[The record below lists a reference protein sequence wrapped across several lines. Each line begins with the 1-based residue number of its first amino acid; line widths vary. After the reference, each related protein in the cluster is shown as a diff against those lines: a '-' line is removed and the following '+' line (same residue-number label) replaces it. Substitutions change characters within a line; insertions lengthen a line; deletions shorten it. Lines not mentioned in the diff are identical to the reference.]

1 MPNRRIFF
9 WILPI
14 ASMAI
19 AAFLPVAIVTA
30 VGLVPIMSACIG
42 FVIAL
47 LATVGVARRAARF
60 VQELEDSL
68 RTLEKIRPAS
78 QGAERIVDD
87 ILKSAE
93 GTREVLADNAKRTI
107 GLVEELRESIYRDS
121 VITGETKILKS
132 IVLGFLE
139 SFGKSTDGVNGIA
152 VAIDALA
159 SKVETQASAINQ
171 IGASIEEMNASIKSI
186 AGIATKRNI
195 AIQALMERAAQ
206 GEEHSARLDE
216 LVVAAKADVDLIIE
230 MSGAIQEIASKTD
243 VLSMNAAIEAAHAGE
258 AGRGFSV
265 VAEEIKKLSESAT
278 ENVDAIAKALQHI
291 TASMASVRDVSRVNL
306 DSFSA
311 FKAEIGNFMQAFQEI
326 NGAAVEAATGT
337 QEIVS
342 ASGSLIEISETV
354 RSSTRTIRTGT
365 ESIEG
370 LMTAVD
376 DASRKIEMAVE
387 GIGTNVK
394 SDTEGIEKLAK
405 AVLGMRDDMKR
416 IGELVPGGGYR
427 KTVDMARLMVQ
438 HLLWVIKARLALDG
452 HLSADAKSLG
462 DHTKCDLGR
471 WMGSTDA
478 DPVKSRKAFKE
489 LDAAHRRLHAMA
501 NEIISTAE
509 GSAVE
514 ENERRF
520 DQLVA
525 TSKGIM
531 EYLSELGN
539 GL

>member
-1 MPNRRIFF
+1 M
-9 WILPI
+9 
-14 ASMAI
+14 
-19 AAFLPVAIVTA
+19 
-30 VGLVPIMSACIG
+30 
-42 FVIAL
+42 
-47 LATVGVARRAARF
+47 LA
-60 VQELEDSL
+60 
-68 RTLEKIRPAS
+68 LEKIQPAS
-78 QGAERIVDD
+78 QGAEHIVDG

-93 GTREVLADNAKRTI
+93 GTREVLAENSKRTI

-186 AGIATKRNI
+186 AGIATKRNV
-195 AIQALMERAAQ
+195 AIQALMEQAAQ

-306 DSFSA
+306 GSFSA

-370 LMTAVD
+370 LMTAVN

-405 AVLGMRDDMKR
+405 AVLGMRDDMTR
-416 IGELVPGGGYR
+416 IGELVPVRGYR

-452 HLSADAKSLG
+452 QLSADAKSLG
-462 DHTKCDLGR
+462 DHTKCDLGK
-471 WMGSTDA
+471 WMASVDA

>member
-1 MPNRRIFF
+1 M
-9 WILPI
+9 ILPI
-14 ASMAI
+14 ASIAI
-19 AAFLPVAIVTA
+19 AAFLPVLIATSGFA
-30 VGLVPIMSACIG
+30 VPVLSACVG
-42 FVIAL
+42 FAVAL
-47 LATVGVARRAARF
+47 IMTWGIARRASRF
-60 VQELEDSL
+60 TQKLEDSL
-68 RTLEKIRPAS
+68 LALEKIQPAS
-78 QGAERIVDD
+78 QGAEHIVDG

-93 GTREVLADNAKRTI
+93 GTREVLAENSKRTI

-186 AGIATKRNI
+186 AGIATKRNV

-306 DSFSA
+306 GSFSA
-311 FKAEIGNFMQAFQEI
+311 FKAEIGNFMQP
-326 NGAAVEAATGT
+326 
-337 QEIVS
+337 
-342 ASGSLIEISETV
+342 
-354 RSSTRTIRTGT
+354 
-365 ESIEG
+365 
-370 LMTAVD
+370 
-376 DASRKIEMAVE
+376 SR
-387 GIGTNVK
+387 
-394 SDTEGIEKLAK
+394 
-405 AVLGMRDDMKR
+405 R
-416 IGELVPGGGYR
+416 
-427 KTVDMARLMVQ
+427 
-438 HLLWVIKARLALDG
+438 
-452 HLSADAKSLG
+452 
-462 DHTKCDLGR
+462 
-471 WMGSTDA
+471 
-478 DPVKSRKAFKE
+478 
-489 LDAAHRRLHAMA
+489 
-501 NEIISTAE
+501 
-509 GSAVE
+509 
-514 ENERRF
+514 
-520 DQLVA
+520 
-525 TSKGIM
+525 
-531 EYLSELGN
+531 
-539 GL
+539 

>member
-1 MPNRRIFF
+1 M
-9 WILPI
+9 
-14 ASMAI
+14 
-19 AAFLPVAIVTA
+19 
-30 VGLVPIMSACIG
+30 
-42 FVIAL
+42 
-47 LATVGVARRAARF
+47 
-60 VQELEDSL
+60 
-68 RTLEKIRPAS
+68 
-78 QGAERIVDD
+78 
-87 ILKSAE
+87 
-93 GTREVLADNAKRTI
+93 
-107 GLVEELRESIYRDS
+107 
-121 VITGETKILKS
+121 
-132 IVLGFLE
+132 
-139 SFGKSTDGVNGIA
+139 
-152 VAIDALA
+152 
-159 SKVETQASAINQ
+159 
-171 IGASIEEMNASIKSI
+171 
-186 AGIATKRNI
+186 
-195 AIQALMERAAQ
+195 
-206 GEEHSARLDE
+206 
-216 LVVAAKADVDLIIE
+216 
-230 MSGAIQEIASKTD
+230 
-243 VLSMNAAIEAAHAGE
+243 
-258 AGRGFSV
+258 
-265 VAEEIKKLSESAT
+265 
-278 ENVDAIAKALQHI
+278 
-291 TASMASVRDVSRVNL
+291 
-306 DSFSA
+306 
-311 FKAEIGNFMQAFQEI
+311 
-326 NGAAVEAATGT
+326 EAATGT

-370 LMTAVD
+370 LMTAVN

-405 AVLGMRDDMKR
+405 AVLGMRDDMTR
-416 IGELVPGGGYR
+416 IGEMVAVRGYR

-452 HLSADAKSLG
+452 QLSADAKSLG
-462 DHTKCDLGR
+462 DHTKCDLGK
-471 WMGSTDA
+471 WMASVDA